1 MRRRGATGD
10 CAAVRV
16 ALDPTPRQARMLRSH
31 AGGARAAYNAGLAH
45 VRELLDAG
53 GRPEWSMYALRK
65 WWNGAKDSIAP
76 WWAENSKECYSY
88 GLECLAGA
96 LKNWS
101 DWRHGRRKG
110 RRVGFP
116 RFKSRRASRP
126 AFAYTTGS
134 FGLVQGDPRALRLP
148 RIGRVHCMEDV
159 TARVGVR
166 RVLRMTVS
174 ERCGRWYASLTV
186 EEPPAKPAP
195 IPPGR
200 GVVGVDLGIKT
211 LATLSDGT
219 VVGNPKPLRH
229 AMRRLKKAQRR
240 LGKTRKGSGRRERQR
255 LRVARL
261 NRRVA
266 DVRNDAA
273 HKLTTRLAAS
283 YSEIHIEDLNVHGM
297 MANHRLAGAVADAGF
312 HELRRQLEYKCK
324 RTGARLVIVD
334 RWYPSSK
341 RCSNC
346 GMVKAKLSLGERTY
360 VCDGC
365 GYAADRDL
373 NAAVNL
379 RDWNPPVA
387 GSAPETL
394 NARGGDV
401 GRGASRAV
409 AGETR
414 TKRPDASGMR
424 LGAAPGDRDMQVG

>member
-1 MRRRGATGD
+1 
-10 CAAVRV
+10 
-16 ALDPTPRQARMLRSH
+16 
-31 AGGARAAYNAGLAH
+31 
-45 VRELLDAG
+45 
-53 GRPEWSMYALRK
+53 MYALRK

-96 LKNWS
+96 LRNWS

-110 RRVGFP
+110 HRVRFP

-148 RIGRVHCMEDV
+148 RIGHVRCMEDV
-159 TARVGVR
+159 TARVNGR
-166 RVLRMTVS
+166 RVLRMTIS
-174 ERCGRWYASLTV
+174 ERCGRWFASLTV
-186 EEPPAKPAP
+186 EEPPAEPAP
-195 IPPGR
+195 GPPKLGA
-200 GVVGVDLGIKT
+200 VGVDLGIKA

-219 VVGNPKPLRH
+219 VVGNPKPLKR
-229 AMRRLKKAQRR
+229 AMRRLS
-240 LGKTRKGSGRRERQR
+240 KTRKGPGRRDRQR
-255 LRVARL
+255 RRVARL

-266 DVRNDAA
+266 DIRNDAA

-283 YSEIHIEDLNVHGM
+283 YSEIHIEDLNVQGM

-312 HELRRQLEYKCK
+312 YELRRQLEYKCK

-379 RDWNPPVA
+379 RDWNPLVA
-387 GSAPETL
+387 GSAQ
-394 NARGGDV
+394 
-401 GRGASRAV
+401 
-409 AGETR
+409 
-414 TKRPDASGMR
+414 RP
-424 LGAAPGDRDMQVG
+424 

>member
-1 MRRRGATGD
+1 MRRRNAAGECT
-10 CAAVRV
+10 AVRV
-16 ALDPTPRQARMLRSH
+16 ALDPTPRQAGMLRSH

-53 GRPEWSMYALRK
+53 GRPGWSMYALRR

-101 DWRHGRRKG
+101 DSRHGRRKG

-134 FGLVQGDPRALRLP
+134 FGLVPGDPRALRLP

-159 TARVGVR
+159 ASRVGGR

-174 ERCGRWYASLTV
+174 ERSGRWYASLTV

-195 IPPGR
+195 VPPER
-200 GVVGVDLGIKT
+200 GTVGVDLGIKA

-219 VVGNPKPLRH
+219 VVPNGKPLGH

-240 LGKTRKGSGRRERQR
+240 LGRMTKGSGRRERQR
-255 LRVARL
+255 RRVARL
-261 NRRVA
+261 HGRVA
-266 DVRNDAA
+266 DVRRDAM
-273 HKLTTRLAAS
+273 HKLTARLSAS
-283 YSEIHIEDLNVHGM
+283 YSEIHIEDLNVQGM
-297 MANHRLAGAVADAGF
+297 MANHRLAMAVADAGF
-312 HELRRQLEYKCK
+312 HELRRQLGYKCR

-346 GMVKAKLSLGERTY
+346 GSVKAKLTLGERTY
-360 VCDGC
+360 RCDEC
-365 GYAADRDL
+365 GYVADRDL

-409 AGETR
+409 PCETR
-414 TKRPDASGMR
+414 TKRPDPSGMR
-424 LGAAPGDRDMQVG
+424 LGAAPGNRDM